1 LIKRFLAIAA
11 VAMMVAAC
19 ERIDTGNTGIEVG
32 ATGQV
37 SKTTLGQGLYF
48 TPFRTIYEVS
58 GKEDTI
64 QMNDLHPKS
73 RDNLTMEDLDVDIT
87 IQVDA
92 SKAAEIYTRFSNDL
106 HYHKDISAYV
116 VGTNYVTRQAR
127 AVIYRVIAAHEAIT
141 MHQIRQKLESE
152 IEEALQ
158 KELNHDMGPN
168 WIVVRNVNIRN
179 LVTDKRVEDSIREIA
194 ATQFK
199 TTQVIEAQ
207 KQAEAEATRLRI
219 ETEGKANASAAQRLI
234 EAQAIAKANEL
245 ITKSITPEVLKYR
258 EIEALRA
265 FADKGGTSTVL
276 IPQGLNA
283 TPLISTGK

>member
-1 LIKRFLAIAA
+1 
-11 VAMMVAAC
+11 
-19 ERIDTGNTGIEVG
+19 
-32 ATGQV
+32 
-37 SKTTLGQGLYF
+37 
-48 TPFRTIYEVS
+48 
-58 GKEDTI
+58 
-64 QMNDLHPKS
+64 
-73 RDNLTMEDLDVDIT
+73 
-87 IQVDA
+87 
-92 SKAAEIYTRFSNDL
+92 
-106 HYHKDISAYV
+106 
-116 VGTNYVTRQAR
+116 
-127 AVIYRVIAAHEAIT
+127 
-141 MHQIRQKLESE
+141 
-152 IEEALQ
+152 
-158 KELNHDMGPN
+158 
-168 WIVVRNVNIRN
+168 VVRNVNIRN